1 MLSGLFLL
9 RGNSSLLTI
18 IQVSFVAYGL
28 NIVVAWYA
36 SRSWCENIAKINYE
50 YVKNM
55 LHVGLP
61 LMVTGLA
68 MFVTSQADIWIIGS
82 LLDEGSVAVYGA
94 AVKLVQL
101 VAIPLMITNAVLPS
115 IISALKARGDLMMLE
130 KVLRVT
136 ALVSGI
142 PAFLMLFVI
151 MFNAEQIL
159 GLVYGEYYKA
169 GSNVLMIVSIGQI
182 INVAAGAGMVVL
194 MVVGLQLFA
203 MYSSLVAGVVLVI
216 AGIFAARNFGIE
228 GVSMVVSIVLALQA
242 VFVLFVVK
250 VKVGVWSHIGFDG
263 VGSLLK
269 YIKSRGVISE

>member
-1 MLSGLFLL
+1 
-9 RGNSSLLTI
+9 
-18 IQVSFVAYGL
+18 
-28 NIVVAWYA
+28 
-36 SRSWCENIAKINYE
+36 
-50 YVKNM
+50 
-55 LHVGLP
+55 
-61 LMVTGLA
+61 MVTGLA